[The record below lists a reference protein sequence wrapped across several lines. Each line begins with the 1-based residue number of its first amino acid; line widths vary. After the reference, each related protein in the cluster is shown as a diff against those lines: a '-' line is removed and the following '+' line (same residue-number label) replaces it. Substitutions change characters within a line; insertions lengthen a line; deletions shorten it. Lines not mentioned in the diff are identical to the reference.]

1 MQFIM
6 AKKLK
11 CKFIYK
17 RTVPVKPR
25 QKEPAHDKIKHLSIR
40 ERVKHRYI
48 HGSISLTKHSKNK
61 DVKGKSHCSFIRS
74 ARVIISLA
82 VIPC

>member
-1 MQFIM
+1 M
-6 AKKLK
+6 AHDCHCLVY
-11 CKFIYK
+11 FSHL
-17 RTVPVKPR
+17 PVKPR

-40 ERVKHRYI
+40 DCQSETEISI

-74 ARVIISLA
+74 ARVIISPA

>member
-1 MQFIM
+1 MVYTI
-6 AKKLK
+6 
-11 CKFIYK
+11 
-17 RTVPVKPR
+17 
-25 QKEPAHDKIKHLSIR
+25 
-40 ERVKHRYI
+40 I

-61 DVKGKSHCSFIRS
+61 DVKSKSHCSFIRS

>member
-1 MQFIM
+1 M
-6 AKKLK
+6 AHDCYGLVY
-11 CKFIYK
+11 FSHL
-17 RTVPVKPR
+17 PVKPR

-40 ERVKHRYI
+40 DLDKHRYI

-61 DVKGKSHCSFIRS
+61 DVKGKSHCSCIRS